1 MLLQGPVS
9 FEDVTI
15 HFSREEWQHL
25 DPAQRRLYQDVML
38 EIYSHLFSVGE
49 HTCPGSLGWASL
61 RRVPSF
67 LWNAVGRLQYV
78 IGLSEMVHS
87 FWASLSVTLFL
98 VKDVDVSDEPTQRF
112 IEWPLKP
119 KTTSQSDILSHS
131 QGITFPTQ
139 RSFSGW
145 KKKRSYGSGR
155 LNSHIRGIQ
164 VSDCYPGRCA
174 YHWGAV
180 IQLTTLIHSHS
191 SGHLGL
197 LLIPVSTTNA
207 AIHSCKCP
215 IRMGVTVSHRWT
227 LWSGIAWSG
236 YKYTYFD

>member
-61 RRVPSF
+61 RRVLSF

-78 IGLSEMVHS
+78 IGLSEIVHS

-98 VKDVDVSDEPTQRF
+98 VKDVDVSDEPTQSF
-112 IEWPLKP
+112 IEWPL
-119 KTTSQSDILSHS
+119 
-131 QGITFPTQ
+131 
-139 RSFSGW
+139 
-145 KKKRSYGSGR
+145 
-155 LNSHIRGIQ
+155 
-164 VSDCYPGRCA
+164 
-174 YHWGAV
+174 
-180 IQLTTLIHSHS
+180 
-191 SGHLGL
+191 
-197 LLIPVSTTNA
+197 
-207 AIHSCKCP
+207 
-215 IRMGVTVSHRWT
+215 
-227 LWSGIAWSG
+227 
-236 YKYTYFD
+236 